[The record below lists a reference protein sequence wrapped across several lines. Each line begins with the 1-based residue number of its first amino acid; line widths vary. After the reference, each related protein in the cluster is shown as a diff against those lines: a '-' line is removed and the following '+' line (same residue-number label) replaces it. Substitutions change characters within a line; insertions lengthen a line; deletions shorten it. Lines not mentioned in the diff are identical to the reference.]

1 MKLYIAP
8 HVLLRYWWLTRSRY
22 NGATQRDEDGRWRDL
37 PGEWPRPN
45 PAGIFF
51 TACDAEYFRLYGENY
66 VRSIAAS
73 GGDQSVHLHIYDADA
88 AMVRRASEY
97 GCRSG
102 IAVTV
107 TRDATCDVS
116 LYSEYLFAAGRFMI
130 LPRLLAAAG
139 SPVICTDI
147 DVLVRRSLNDSIVAL
162 RGEDV
167 SLHLRPKSSLP
178 WRKVLASTVIAMP
191 TRGAQH
197 FFDTVADALQDV
209 LAKPLTHHVDQMFLY
224 LAYRQARVDRSL
236 PVRFACMSQS
246 LIDWEFEERSL
257 IWNAKGPERKAAYWE
272 AARGLGQGSRALSVE
287 A

>member
-8 HVLLRYWWLTRSRY
+8 HLLLRYWWLTRSRY
-22 NGATQRDEDGRWRDL
+22 NSAAPGDQDWRWRDL
-37 PGEWPRPN
+37 HGEWPLPN
-45 PAGIFF
+45 SAGIFF

-66 VRSIAAS
+66 VRSIARS

-88 AMVRRASEY
+88 AMVRRATEY
-97 GCRSG
+97 GCLSG
-102 IAVTV
+102 VPVTV
-107 TRDATCDVS
+107 TRDAYCDVA
-116 LYSEYLFAAGRFMI
+116 LYSEYLFAAGRFVI

-147 DVLVRRSLNDSIVAL
+147 DVLVRRSLNDSIAAL
-162 RGEDV
+162 RSDDV

-191 TRGAQH
+191 TRSAQH
-197 FFDTVADALQDV
+197 FFDAVAKLLQDV

-224 LAYRQARVDRSL
+224 LAYRQARVDRSC

-246 LIDWEFEERSL
+246 LVDWEFEERSL

-272 AARGLGQGSRALSVE
+272 AARGLGEGSRALGVE